1 MKKMKENQNKNFT
14 TDPLGNIIM
23 IKNLE
28 PSKFTAEFLNPKLN
42 VLEKGNT
49 QTSFLPLASGPK
61 AKDSKSALKEITNRK
76 KFFIFF
82 NIIFLKYY

>member
-14 TDPLGNIIM
+14 TDPLGKIIM

-49 QTSFLPLASGPK
+49 QTRFLPSATK
-61 AKDSKSALKEITNRK
+61 TKDSKNAFKDNTNC
-76 KFFIFF
+76 
-82 NIIFLKYY
+82 KYKLNLI